1 MTTSPLSIGL
11 LGCGSVGTLM
21 AWHWRSCN
29 LSVLP
34 RDGHSDI
41 NLRLQTRSGDVQ
53 AVHLPCWQGEPLDWL
68 VVTTK
73 AGDTL
78 NALKAWRA
86 KLPAVKRLL
95 LLQNGMGQ
103 QDETAQWLEQQA
115 LPCELWAGI
124 STEGAYRTQDAQG
137 PLVIYAG
144 EGSNVAGRWPTRQT
158 RAAQAGC
165 PLPPGIRFVDDIRT
179 PVREKLAVN
188 AVINPLTGLLRCTNG
203 ELANNPD
210 YRRQLLAL
218 AAEIA
223 GLYSHLGWTLSI
235 PLPERALAVARATA
249 ANRSST
255 LQDILAG
262 RSTELSCI
270 TGYLLHC
277 ADRINYPLPLSRALY
292 QQLQTV

>member
-21 AWHWRSCN
+21 AWHWRTCN

-34 RDGHSDI
+34 RDGRSDA

-53 AVHLPCWQGEPLDWL
+53 AMHLPCWQGQPLDWL
-68 VVTTK
+68 AVTTK

-78 NALKAWRA
+78 TALKIWRHH
-86 KLPAVKRLL
+86 LPAVKRLL

-103 QDETAQWLEQQA
+103 QDETAQWLQQHA
-115 LPCELWAGI
+115 LSCELWAGI
-124 STEGAYRTQDAQG
+124 STEGAYRSQDAQG

-144 EGSNVAGRWPTRQT
+144 EGSNVAGRWQAEQT
-158 RAAQAGC
+158 QADC
-165 PLPPGIRFVDDIRT
+165 PLPPGIRLVSDIRT
-179 PVREKLAVN
+179 PAQEKLAVN

-203 ELANNPD
+203 ELADNPD

-218 AAEIA
+218 ADEIA
-223 GLYSHLGWTLSI
+223 GLYRHLGWTLST
-235 PLPERALAVARATA
+235 PLPGRALAVAQATA

-262 RSTELSCI
+262 RATELPCI

-277 ADRINYPLPLSRALY
+277 ADRINYPLPLTQALY